1 MTQKICDGGFILF
14 IEGTSQ
20 CQLKGITDGVS
31 ICEECSRARK
41 RAQSKKRT
49 HDKVGEKGD
58 FQRAPVSLE
67 RVAAHSR
74 KQTSSRCRTRSRES
88 AEPAEE
94 VIRNGGSTD
103 QEEGDEEIRTQG
115 EQRETE
121 REREGGIG
129 GTDMTW

>member
-1 MTQKICDGGFILF
+1 VTQKICDGGFILF

-20 CQLKGITDGVS
+20 CQLKGITDGES

-41 RAQSKKRT
+41 RAQSKKPT

-58 FQRAPVSLE
+58 FQRAPISLE
-67 RVAAHSR
+67 RVAAHFR
-74 KQTSSRCRTRSRES
+74 KQTSSRCRTRSCES

-94 VIRNGGSTD
+94 AIRNGGSTVLTLFLFF
-103 QEEGDEEIRTQG
+103 IFSLG

-121 REREGGIG
+121 RERGGIG